1 MVEFVLIKAG
11 KQILSTDFF
20 VLSIEED
27 RDMPV
32 ILCRPFLAF
41 GRILIEIEK
50 GDLIVRLGKVN
61 SY

>member
-1 MVEFVLIKAG
+1 MLIKAG

-20 VLSIEED
+20 VLSIE